1 MSTVATRVCIFNVL
15 LSFFR
20 EYYFSDENLQKDFFL
35 RRQVRLLYATVSL
48 HCSCTGVRVAFF
60 WGGGGGGEGKV
71 GGKELLKCM
80 ARYKSVFNNLWWFDL
95 KLGGKSLCPC
105 ACIYISAFSPTRSRG
120 TRTPTCSL
128 IKIASLVF

>member
-1 MSTVATRVCIFNVL
+1 MSCSRFSENIISATKTFKKTSSFEDRCVCYMPLYPYIVHAL
-15 LSFFR
+15 VSGLH
-20 EYYFSDENLQKDFFL
+20 FS
-35 RRQVRLLYATVSL
+35 
-48 HCSCTGVRVAFF
+48 
-60 WGGGGGGEGKV
+60 GGGGGEGKV